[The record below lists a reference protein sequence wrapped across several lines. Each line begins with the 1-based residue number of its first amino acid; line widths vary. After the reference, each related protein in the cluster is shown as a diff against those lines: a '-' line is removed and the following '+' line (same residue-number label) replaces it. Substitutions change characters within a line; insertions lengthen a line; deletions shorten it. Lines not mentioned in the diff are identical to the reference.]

1 MGAMP
6 LKPEAGHKG
15 ALGIIAGGGDL
26 PQKLAEA
33 CQRQGRPY
41 FILALDGFADPAL
54 LDAGHPAR
62 SVRMGA
68 AGEGF
73 RLLHQHEVTEVVMVG
88 PVRRPSFSDL
98 RPDWRAAKLFA
109 KVGLRALG
117 DDGLLRAVIKEFEA
131 EGFRVIGLDDVIGE
145 EVLASLGVMGRH
157 HPDEQAL
164 TDIRRGVEV
173 ARGLGLMDVGQGCVV
188 QQGIV
193 LAAEAIEGTD
203 AMLDRCVS
211 LRREGPGGVLIKVR
225 KPQQESRTD
234 LPTIGLKTIE
244 AAHAAGLRGIAVSA
258 DGALMVH
265 REATIRRANQLG
277 LFLLGVSDESA
288 P

>member
-1 MGAMP
+1 MP
-6 LKPEAGHKG
+6 VKDPSPTPARDP
-15 ALGIIAGGGDL
+15 LGIIAGGGDL

-41 FILALDGFADPAL
+41 FILALEGFVDPRL
-54 LDAGHPAR
+54 LEVGHPLA

-68 AGEGF
+68 AGQGF
-73 RLLHQHEVTEVVMVG
+73 RLLHQHDVRQVVMAG

-131 EGFRVIGLDDVIGE
+131 EGFQVVGLEQVIGDEI
-145 EVLASLGVMGRH
+145 LATAGQMGRH
-157 HPDEQAL
+157 RPDEQAQA
-164 TDIRRGVEV
+164 DIKRGVEV
-173 ARGLGLMDVGQGCVV
+173 ARGLGLLDVGQGCVV

-203 AMLDRCVS
+203 AMLARATGLQRD
-211 LRREGPGGVLIKVR
+211 GAGGVLVKIC
-225 KPQQESRTD
+225 KPQQETRAD
-234 LPTIGLKTIE
+234 LPTIGVQTVM

-258 DGALMVH
+258 HGAVMVD
-265 REATIRRANQLG
+265 RSATIQRADELG
-277 LFLLGVSDESA
+277 LFLVGVSDDSSA
-288 P
+288 